1 LILKKKKN
9 GQVEGSITTN
19 CLENNQSKSDINGGG
34 AKGEA
39 ANAAAGY
46 P

>member
-1 LILKKKKN
+1 LILKKKKIR
-9 GQVEGSITTN
+9 QVEGSITTN
-19 CLENNQSKSDINGGG
+19 CLENNQSKSDINDGG